1 MIAYFAR
8 HATAANVLMIAILLL
23 GAFALPKLQ
32 KDTFPITPT
41 RDIAVRIS
49 YPGASPS
56 EVMEEVCYPLEES
69 LDQLS
74 GIKELSCDARENL
87 AIANAEIES
96 GEDIDILTTDI
107 QQQVNAINDFPD
119 RVEQI
124 TVAKLDRVAS
134 VASVAIIGNMSDQD
148 LYLYAQ
154 KVKQKLK
161 ANPLIAQVIVSG
173 FSEQEIEVRVS
184 QWKLKQYGL
193 SISDLSNL
201 VQQQSISTPAGVFS
215 NELEEISVRFD
226 QLGSTVEDFQNVIVK
241 SSELGTQVRLGD
253 IAQIEQKF
261 ESDEDVIQF
270 QGQRAAL
277 LQVSKTYFQD
287 TLNVKEAVVKIIEN
301 EKKQVPQGIELHVT
315 QD

>member
-1 MIAYFAR
+1 
-8 HATAANVLMIAILLL
+8 
-23 GAFALPKLQ
+23 
-32 KDTFPITPT
+32 
-41 RDIAVRIS
+41 
-49 YPGASPS
+49 
-56 EVMEEVCYPLEES
+56 
-69 LDQLS
+69 
-74 GIKELSCDARENL
+74 
-87 AIANAEIES
+87 
-96 GEDIDILTTDI
+96 
-107 QQQVNAINDFPD
+107 
-119 RVEQI
+119 
-124 TVAKLDRVAS
+124 
-134 VASVAIIGNMSDQD
+134 D

-161 ANPLIAQVIVSG
+161 ANPLIAQVTVSG
-173 FSEQEIEVRVS
+173 FSDQEIEVRVS

-287 TLNVKEAVVKIIEN
+287 TLNVKEAVVKII
-301 EKKQVPQGIELHVT
+301 
-315 QD
+315 